1 MQMLMPLKKLLLS
14 AALIAFATSCAKA
27 QSSTPVIPIPPAHP
41 TQTLVLIV
49 LPGQTAL
56 KWVAIDGMSIQY
68 DAANNYLKAVVNTV
82 IETVV
87 PFTPLGVVDG
97 TNVTFT
103 FPLSS
108 DTPIPG
114 SLEVYLNGARL
125 SPTNDFTQPD
135 GHTIVFRV
143 APTLNSIILA
153 SYRR

>member
-1 MQMLMPLKKLLLS
+1 MIEPKMKKFLPLIL
-14 AALIAFATSCAKA
+14 FVGGCAKA
-27 QSSTPVIPIPPAHP
+27 QTTTPVIPIPPSHP
-41 TQTLVLIV
+41 TQTLLLMV

-56 KWVAIDGMSIQY
+56 KWVAIDNMSIQY
-68 DAANNYLKAVVNTV
+68 DAVNNYIKAVVNTV
-82 IETVV
+82 IQTVV
-87 PFTPLGVVDG
+87 PFTPIGVVDG

-103 FPLSS
+103 FPLST

-135 GHTIVFRV
+135 GHTIVFGV
-143 APTLNSIILA
+143 SPTLNSIILA